1 MIWLARAHITLK
13 PLVNDP
19 PGLAI
24 RGALLQLG
32 YSTVESVRAGKYF
45 EVRLDADSAETA
57 RARVVEMCQKLL
69 ANPVI
74 EDFQVEVESAPV
86 RQSS

>member
-1 MIWLARAHITLK
+1 MIWLARVHVTLK

-24 RGALLQLG
+24 RGALHQLG
-32 YSTVESVRAGKYF
+32 FATVESVRAGKYI
-45 EVRLDADSAETA
+45 EVRLEADSADDA
-57 RARVVEMCQKLL
+57 RTRVVEMCQKLL

-74 EDFQVEVESAPV
+74 EDYQLEVV
-86 RQSS
+86 TG